1 MYKTN
6 LDDTR
11 WEEMEVSAERSTE
24 AGVEKMMLEF
34 VEQDDGKLV
43 LRAAHSD
50 EAPLVAIEFSDEVR
64 KMLGADS
71 KYIGQHMIH
80 AAIQSF
86 MQRQVSQWHANV
98 YDEEPVHFS

>member
-1 MYKTN
+1 MHKTN
-6 LDDTR
+6 SDDAR
-11 WEEMEVSAERSTE
+11 WDAMDVAVERGTE
-24 AGVEKMMLEF
+24 TGIEKMMLEF

-50 EAPLVAIEFSDEVR
+50 EAPLVCIEFSDEVR